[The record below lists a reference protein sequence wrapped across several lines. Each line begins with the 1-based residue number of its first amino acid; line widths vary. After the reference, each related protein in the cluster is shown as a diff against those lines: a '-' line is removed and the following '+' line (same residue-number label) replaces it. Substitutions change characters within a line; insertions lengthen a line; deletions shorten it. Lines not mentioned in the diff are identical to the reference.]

1 MLHQR
6 FIRIRTWQQ
15 PPLCD
20 CISIWNSPK
29 FPRICDPM
37 FKIIAN
43 ENRWFALKM
52 RKSEIFGR
60 LFRKEILEIFHRWK
74 ILNSTRYAHV
84 NLFDRRIFWGE
95 GFILNLL
102 HLLFIILQI
111 VDIMSSWM
119 FLWLINSSET
129 NGILFLWPTFNKP
142 LIKILI
148 SNISTSFVSR

>member
-60 LFRKEILEIFHRWK
+60 LFGYGK
-74 ILNSTRYAHV
+74 NSTFFVFKYFKGFILSFAWNSGNISSMKNFEFNAYV
-84 NLFDRRIFWGE
+84 NLFGRKIFWGE
-95 GFILNLL
+95 GFILKLL

-119 FLWLINSSET
+119 FLWLISSSET
-129 NGILFLWPTFNKP
+129 NFIFMTN
-142 LIKILI
+142 
-148 SNISTSFVSR
+148 V